1 MVQGPLALPPTE
13 RSPHSMRMPHS
24 SPKRLRIGLIAPPW
38 VSVPPAVYGGT
49 ELVID
54 QLARGLSAAGHD
66 VELFA
71 TGDSTCPVRSSWLYP
86 RALGT
91 NADASA
97 EVAHVRQAYE
107 TLSDVDLVHDH
118 TLTGPLWSGV
128 WRPELPVVTTNH
140 GPFTAEMIAHFGAI
154 ADRVPIIAI
163 SHAQRRSAPNL
174 PIATVIHHGVNV
186 DDFPCGT
193 GRGDY
198 LLFLGRMSPDKGVH
212 HAIAVARK
220 AHKPLLIAA
229 KMWEPEERRYFTERI
244 EPQLDDNVVYLGPVG
259 GRRKLD
265 LLGQAI
271 ALVNPIR
278 WPEPF
283 GLVMIEALAC
293 GTPVLAFNEGSVPEI
308 VEHGRTGFVCTD
320 EDDMAQRVGQL
331 AEIDRLSCRKEVA
344 RRFSTN
350 AFIARHLD
358 LYRALLH
365 NPREAWRD
373 DALTAPPV

>member
-1 MVQGPLALPPTE
+1 MALHTSH
-13 RSPHSMRMPHS
+13 RSLHSVLMPQS
-24 SPKRLRIGLIAPPW
+24 SSKRLRIGLIAPPW
-38 VSVPPAVYGGT
+38 VAVPPAVYGGT

-66 VELFA
+66 VELFT

-91 NADASA
+91 NADPSA
-97 EVAHVRQAYE
+97 EVAHVREAYGA
-107 TLSDVDLVHDH
+107 LGDVDLVHDH

-140 GPFTAEMIAHFGAI
+140 GPFTTEMLSHFGAI

-163 SHAQRRSAPNL
+163 SHAQRRTAPNL
-174 PIATVIHHGVNV
+174 PIAAVIHHGVDV
-186 DDFPCGT
+186 DDFPVG
-193 GRGDY
+193 GGDGGY

-212 HAIAVARK
+212 RAIEVARK

-229 KMWEPEERRYFTERI
+229 KMWEPEERRYFAEQI
-244 EPQLDDNVVYLGPVG
+244 EPQLDAEVVYLGPVG
-259 GRRKLD
+259 GRRKLE
-265 LLGQAI
+265 LLADAI

-293 GTPVLAFNEGSVPEI
+293 GTPVLAFDEGSVPEI
-308 VEHGRTGFVCTD
+308 VEHERTGFICAD
-320 EDDMAQRVGQL
+320 EDEMAERIGQL
-331 AEIDRLSCRKEVA
+331 TEIDRLGCRTSVA
-344 RRFSTN
+344 QRFSTA
-350 AFIARHLD
+350 AFIDRHLR
-358 LYRALLH
+358 LYRTMVADH
-365 NPREAWRD
+365 QTVMTD
-373 DALTAPPV
+373 DALIAPPV

>member
-1 MVQGPLALPPTE
+1 
-13 RSPHSMRMPHS
+13 
-24 SPKRLRIGLIAPPW
+24 
-38 VSVPPAVYGGT
+38 
-49 ELVID
+49 
-54 QLARGLSAAGHD
+54 
-66 VELFA
+66 
-71 TGDSTCPVRSSWLYP
+71 
-86 RALGT
+86 
-91 NADASA
+91 
-97 EVAHVRQAYE
+97 
-107 TLSDVDLVHDH
+107 
-118 TLTGPLWSGV
+118 
-128 WRPELPVVTTNH
+128 
-140 GPFTAEMIAHFGAI
+140 MISHFGAI

-229 KMWEPEERRYFTERI
+229 KMWEPEERRYFAEHI
-244 EPQLDDNVVYLGPVG
+244 EPQLDDDVVYLGSVG
-259 GRRKLD
+259 GSRKLD

-271 ALVNPIR
+271 ALVNPIC

-308 VEHGRTGFVCTD
+308 VEHGRTGFICAD
-320 EDDMAQRVGQL
+320 EDDMVRCVGRL
-331 AEIDRLSCRKEVA
+331 AEIDRLGCRTNVA
-344 RRFSTN
+344 RRFSTKT
-350 AFIARHLD
+350 FIARHLD
-358 LYRALLH
+358 LYRSLSPNH
-365 NPREAWRD
+365 QNTWRD
-373 DALTAPPV
+373 DALTAPPG